1 MLFSFCNSNIYP
13 DRVFLFQPVFKL
25 DAHMT
30 NRNILEQ
37 LVPLLTRIAEAL
49 ERIAPNYQFPDNLND
64 APGYIWEAQ
73 LSQLQQI
80 EEIELLPLSC
90 LKGIEQQK
98 HQLLE
103 NSRAFAKGL
112 RANNALLWGARGT
125 GKSSLLKAVHGQLLL
140 EGLDCAIV
148 EVQREDIQDL
158 PYIMRELKK
167 SKRRF
172 ILFCDD
178 LAFEESDSS
187 YKSLK
192 AILEGGLSGRPDNIV
207 FYATSNRR
215 HLMPRQMIDNERGSA
230 INPSEAIEE
239 KISLSDRFGL
249 WIGFHSIDQDT
260 YLSIIEN
267 YVAFYELPVQLE
279 QVKSEALT
287 WCIGRGHRSGRTAY
301 QFILYLA
308 GTMGIKLKPNIN

>member
-1 MLFSFCNSNIYP
+1 
-13 DRVFLFQPVFKL
+13 
-25 DAHMT
+25 MT
-30 NRNILEQ
+30 EKNELE
-37 LVPLLTRIAEAL
+37 LLAPMLTRMAEAL
-49 ERIAPNYQFPDNLND
+49 ERIAPSYQFPDNLED
-64 APGYIWEAQ
+64 AQGYIWEAQ
-73 LSQLQQI
+73 LCKLQKI
-80 EEIELLPLSC
+80 EEIERLPLSC
-90 LKGIEQQK
+90 LEGIEQQK
-98 HQLLE
+98 QQLLE

-125 GKSSLLKAVHGQLLL
+125 GKSSLLKAVHGALLS

-158 PYIMRELKK
+158 PYIMQVLKQ
-167 SKRRF
+167 SNRRF

-178 LAFEESDSS
+178 LAFEEADSS

-192 AILEGGLSGRPDNIV
+192 AVLEGGLSGRPDNIV

-249 WIGFHSIDQDT
+249 WIGFHSVDQET
-260 YLSIIEN
+260 YLTMIET
-267 YVAFYELPVQLE
+267 YVAFYKLPVELE

-301 QFILYLA
+301 QFIIHLA
-308 GTMGIKLKPNIN
+308 GKLGITLKPNND

>member
-1 MLFSFCNSNIYP
+1 
-13 DRVFLFQPVFKL
+13 
-25 DAHMT
+25 MT
-30 NRNILEQ
+30 EKNELEL
-37 LVPLLTRIAEAL
+37 LVPMLTRMAEAL
-49 ERIAPNYQFPDNLND
+49 ERIAPSYQFPDNLED
-64 APGYIWEAQ
+64 AQGYIWEAQ
-73 LSQLQQI
+73 LRKLQKI
-80 EEIELLPLSC
+80 EEIERLPLSC
-90 LKGIEQQK
+90 LEGIEQQK
-98 HQLLE
+98 QQLLE

-125 GKSSLLKAVHGQLLL
+125 GKSSLLKAVHGALLS

-158 PYIMRELKK
+158 PYIMQVLKQ
-167 SKRRF
+167 SNRRF

-178 LAFEESDSS
+178 LAFEEADSS

-192 AILEGGLSGRPDNIV
+192 AVLEGGLSGRPDNIV

-249 WIGFHSIDQDT
+249 WIGFHSVDQET
-260 YLSIIEN
+260 YLTMIET
-267 YVAFYELPVQLE
+267 YMAFYKLPVELE

-301 QFILYLA
+301 QFIIHLA
-308 GTMGIKLKPNIN
+308 GKLGITLKPNTD

>member
-1 MLFSFCNSNIYP
+1 
-13 DRVFLFQPVFKL
+13 
-25 DAHMT
+25 MT
-30 NRNILEQ
+30 EKNELEL
-37 LVPLLTRIAEAL
+37 LVPMLTRMAEAL
-49 ERIAPNYQFPDNLND
+49 ERIAPSYQFPDNLED
-64 APGYIWEAQ
+64 AQGYIWEAQ
-73 LSQLQQI
+73 LRKLQKI
-80 EEIELLPLSC
+80 EEIERLPLSC
-90 LKGIEQQK
+90 LEGIEEQK
-98 HQLLE
+98 QQLLE

-125 GKSSLLKAVHGQLLL
+125 GKSSLLKAVHGALLS

-158 PYIMRELKK
+158 PYIMQVLKQ
-167 SKRRF
+167 SNRRF

-178 LAFEESDSS
+178 LAFEEADSS

-192 AILEGGLSGRPDNIV
+192 AVLEGGLSGRPDNIV

-249 WIGFHSIDQDT
+249 WIGFHSVDQET
-260 YLSIIEN
+260 YLTMIET
-267 YVAFYELPVQLE
+267 YVAFYKLPVEFE

-301 QFILYLA
+301 QFIIHLA
-308 GTMGIKLKPNIN
+308 GKLGITLKPNND

>member
-1 MLFSFCNSNIYP
+1 
-13 DRVFLFQPVFKL
+13 
-25 DAHMT
+25 MT
-30 NRNILEQ
+30 NKNELE
-37 LVPLLTRIAEAL
+37 LLARMAEAL
-49 ERIAPNYQFPDNLND
+49 ERIAPSYQFPDNLED
-64 APGYIWEAQ
+64 AQGYIWEAQ
-73 LSQLQQI
+73 LRKLQKI
-80 EEIELLPLSC
+80 EEIERLPLSC
-90 LKGIEQQK
+90 LEGIEQQK
-98 HQLLE
+98 QQLLE

-125 GKSSLLKAVHGQLLL
+125 GKSSLLKAVHGALLS

-158 PYIMRELKK
+158 PYIMQVLKQ
-167 SKRRF
+167 SNRRF

-178 LAFEESDSS
+178 LAFEEADSS

-192 AILEGGLSGRPDNIV
+192 AVLEGGLSGRPDNIV

-215 HLMPRQMIDNERGSA
+215 HLMPRQMIENERGSA

-249 WIGFHSIDQDT
+249 WIGFHSVDQQT
-260 YLSIIEN
+260 YLTMIET
-267 YVAFYELPVQLE
+267 YVAFYKLPVELK

-301 QFILYLA
+301 QFIIHLA
-308 GTMGIKLKPNIN
+308 GKLGITLKPNAD

>member
-1 MLFSFCNSNIYP
+1 MC
-13 DRVFLFQPVFKL
+13 LFQPVFKL
-25 DAHMT
+25 DTYMT
-30 NRNILEQ
+30 EKNELEL
-37 LVPLLTRIAEAL
+37 LVPMLTRMAEAL
-49 ERIAPNYQFPDNLND
+49 ERIAPSYQFPDNLED
-64 APGYIWEAQ
+64 AQGYIWEAQ
-73 LSQLQQI
+73 LRKLQKI
-80 EEIELLPLSC
+80 EEIERLPLSC
-90 LKGIEQQK
+90 LEGIEQQK
-98 HQLLE
+98 QQLLE

-125 GKSSLLKAVHGQLLL
+125 GKSSLLKAVHGALLS

-158 PYIMRELKK
+158 PYIMQVLKQ
-167 SKRRF
+167 SNRRF

-178 LAFEESDSS
+178 LAFEEADSS

-192 AILEGGLSGRPDNIV
+192 AVLEGGLSGRPDNIV

-249 WIGFHSIDQDT
+249 WIGFHSVDQET
-260 YLSIIEN
+260 YLTMIET
-267 YVAFYELPVQLE
+267 YVAFYKLPVELE

-301 QFILYLA
+301 QFIIHLA
-308 GTMGIKLKPNIN
+308 GKLGITLKPNAD

>member
-1 MLFSFCNSNIYP
+1 MC
-13 DRVFLFQPVFKL
+13 LFQPVFKL
-25 DAHMT
+25 DTYMT
-30 NRNILEQ
+30 EKNELE
-37 LVPLLTRIAEAL
+37 LLAPMLTRMAEAL
-49 ERIAPNYQFPDNLND
+49 ERIAPSYQFPDNLED
-64 APGYIWEAQ
+64 AQGYIWEAQ
-73 LSQLQQI
+73 LRKLQKI
-80 EEIELLPLSC
+80 EEIERLPLSC
-90 LKGIEQQK
+90 LEGIEQQK
-98 HQLLE
+98 QQLLE

-125 GKSSLLKAVHGQLLL
+125 GKSSLLKAVHGALLSA
-140 EGLDCAIV
+140 GLDCAIV

-158 PYIMRELKK
+158 PYIMQVLKQ
-167 SKRRF
+167 SNRRF

-178 LAFEESDSS
+178 LAFEEADSS

-192 AILEGGLSGRPDNIV
+192 AVLEGGLSGRPDNIV
-207 FYATSNRR
+207 LYATSNRR

-249 WIGFHSIDQDT
+249 WIGFHSVDQET
-260 YLSIIEN
+260 YLTMIET
-267 YVAFYELPVQLE
+267 YVAFYKLPVELE

-301 QFILYLA
+301 QFIIHLA
-308 GTMGIKLKPNIN
+308 GKLGITLKPNND

>member
-1 MLFSFCNSNIYP
+1 
-13 DRVFLFQPVFKL
+13 
-25 DAHMT
+25 MT
-30 NRNILEQ
+30 EKNELE
-37 LVPLLTRIAEAL
+37 LLAPMLTRMAEAL
-49 ERIAPNYQFPDNLND
+49 ERIAPSYQFPDNLED
-64 APGYIWEAQ
+64 AQGYIWEAQ
-73 LSQLQQI
+73 LRKLQKI
-80 EEIELLPLSC
+80 DEIERLPLSC
-90 LKGIEQQK
+90 LEGIEQQK
-98 HQLLE
+98 QQLLE

-125 GKSSLLKAVHGQLLL
+125 GKSSLLKAVHGALLS

-158 PYIMRELKK
+158 PYIMQVLKQ
-167 SKRRF
+167 SNRRF

-178 LAFEESDSS
+178 LAFEEADSS

-192 AILEGGLSGRPDNIV
+192 AVLEGGLSGRPDNIV

-249 WIGFHSIDQDT
+249 WIGFHSVDQET
-260 YLSIIEN
+260 YLTMIET
-267 YVAFYELPVQLE
+267 YVTFYKLPVELE

-301 QFILYLA
+301 QFIIHLA
-308 GTMGIKLKPNIN
+308 GKLGITLKPNAD

>member
-1 MLFSFCNSNIYP
+1 
-13 DRVFLFQPVFKL
+13 
-25 DAHMT
+25 MT
-30 NRNILEQ
+30 EKNELE
-37 LVPLLTRIAEAL
+37 LLAPMLTRMAEAL
-49 ERIAPNYQFPDNLND
+49 ERIAPSYQFPDNLED
-64 APGYIWEAQ
+64 AQGYIWEAQ
-73 LSQLQQI
+73 LRKLQKI
-80 EEIELLPLSC
+80 EEIERLPLSC
-90 LKGIEQQK
+90 LEGIEQQK
-98 HQLLE
+98 QELLE

-125 GKSSLLKAVHGQLLL
+125 GKSSLLKAVHGALLS

-158 PYIMRELKK
+158 PYIMQVLKQ
-167 SKRRF
+167 SNRRF

-178 LAFEESDSS
+178 LAFEEADSS

-192 AILEGGLSGRPDNIV
+192 AVLEGGLSGRPDNIV

-215 HLMPRQMIDNERGSA
+215 HLMPRHMIDNERGSA

-249 WIGFHSIDQDT
+249 WIGFHSVDQET
-260 YLSIIEN
+260 YLTMIET
-267 YVAFYELPVQLE
+267 YVAFYKLPVELE

-301 QFILYLA
+301 QFIIHLA
-308 GTMGIKLKPNIN
+308 GKLGITLKPNAD

>member
-1 MLFSFCNSNIYP
+1 MC
-13 DRVFLFQPVFKL
+13 LFQPVFKL
-25 DAHMT
+25 DTYMT
-30 NRNILEQ
+30 EKNELE
-37 LVPLLTRIAEAL
+37 LLAPMLTRMAEAL
-49 ERIAPNYQFPDNLND
+49 ERIAPSYQFPDNLED
-64 APGYIWEAQ
+64 AQGYIWEAQ
-73 LSQLQQI
+73 LRKLQKI
-80 EEIELLPLSC
+80 DEIERLPLSC
-90 LKGIEQQK
+90 LEGIEEHKQ
-98 HQLLE
+98 QLLE

-125 GKSSLLKAVHGQLLL
+125 GKSSLLKAVHGALLS

-158 PYIMRELKK
+158 PYIMQVLKQ
-167 SKRRF
+167 SNRRF

-178 LAFEESDSS
+178 LAFEEADSS

-192 AILEGGLSGRPDNIV
+192 AVLEGGLSGRPDNIV

-215 HLMPRQMIDNERGSA
+215 HLMPRHMIDNERGSA

-249 WIGFHSIDQDT
+249 WIGFHSVDQET
-260 YLSIIEN
+260 YLTMIET
-267 YVAFYELPVQLE
+267 YVAFYKLPVELE

-301 QFILYLA
+301 QFIIHLA
-308 GTMGIKLKPNIN
+308 GKLGITLKPNND

>member
-1 MLFSFCNSNIYP
+1 VC
-13 DRVFLFQPVFKL
+13 LFQPVFKL
-25 DAHMT
+25 DTYMT
-30 NRNILEQ
+30 EKNELE
-37 LVPLLTRIAEAL
+37 LLAPMLTRMAEAL
-49 ERIAPNYQFPDNLND
+49 ERISPSYQFPDNLED
-64 APGYIWEAQ
+64 AQGYIWEAQ
-73 LSQLQQI
+73 LRKLQKI
-80 EEIELLPLSC
+80 EEIERLPLSC
-90 LKGIEQQK
+90 LEGIEQQK
-98 HQLLE
+98 QQLLE

-125 GKSSLLKAVHGQLLL
+125 GKSSLLKAVHGALLS

-158 PYIMRELKK
+158 PYIMQVLKQ
-167 SKRRF
+167 SNRRF

-178 LAFEESDSS
+178 LAFEEADSS

-192 AILEGGLSGRPDNIV
+192 AVLEGGLSGRPDNIV

-249 WIGFHSIDQDT
+249 WIGFHSVDQET
-260 YLSIIEN
+260 YLTMIET
-267 YVAFYELPVQLE
+267 YVAFYKLPVELE

-301 QFILYLA
+301 QFIIHLA
-308 GTMGIKLKPNIN
+308 GKLGITLKPNND

>member
-1 MLFSFCNSNIYP
+1 
-13 DRVFLFQPVFKL
+13 
-25 DAHMT
+25 MT
-30 NRNILEQ
+30 DKIKIEQ
-37 LVPLLTRIAEAL
+37 ITPLLMRMADAL
-49 ERIAPNYQFPDNLND
+49 ERLAPAYHFPENLD
-64 APGYIWEAQ
+64 QAEGFIWEAQ
-73 LSQLQQI
+73 LRKLQKI
-80 EEIELLPLSC
+80 EVIERLPLSC
-90 LKGIEQQK
+90 LQGIEHQK
-98 HQLLE
+98 QQLLE

-125 GKSSLLKAVHGQLLL
+125 GKSSLLKAVHGQLIT

-148 EVQREDIQDL
+148 EIQREDIQDL
-158 PYIMRELKK
+158 PFIMQALKQ
-167 SKRRF
+167 SDRRF

-178 LAFEESDSS
+178 LAFEEADAS

-192 AILEGGLSGRPDNIV
+192 AVLEGGLSGRPDNIV

-249 WIGFHSIDQDT
+249 WIGFHSIDQET
-260 YLSIIEN
+260 YLAMIEN
-267 YVAFYELPVQLE
+267 YVNFFGLSVDME
-279 QVKSEALT
+279 QVKSESLT

-301 QFILYLA
+301 QFITNLA
-308 GTMGIKLKPNIN
+308 GELGVILTPNS

>member
-1 MLFSFCNSNIYP
+1 MTEKNEL
-13 DRVFLFQPVFKL
+13 KL
-25 DAHMT
+25 LAPM
-30 NRNILEQ
+30 
-37 LVPLLTRIAEAL
+37 LTRMAEAL
-49 ERIAPNYQFPDNLND
+49 ERIAPSYQFPDNLED
-64 APGYIWEAQ
+64 AQGYIWEAQ
-73 LSQLQQI
+73 LRKLQKI
-80 EEIELLPLSC
+80 DEIERLPLSC
-90 LKGIEQQK
+90 LEGIEQQK
-98 HQLLE
+98 QQLLE

-125 GKSSLLKAVHGQLLL
+125 GKSSLLKAVHGALLS

-158 PYIMRELKK
+158 PYIMQVLKQ
-167 SKRRF
+167 SNRRF

-178 LAFEESDSS
+178 LAFEEADSS

-192 AILEGGLSGRPDNIV
+192 AVLEGGLSGRPDNIV

-249 WIGFHSIDQDT
+249 WIGFHSVDQET
-260 YLSIIEN
+260 YLTMIET
-267 YVAFYELPVQLE
+267 YVAFYKLPVELE
-279 QVKSEALT
+279 QVKSDALT

-301 QFILYLA
+301 QFIIHLA
-308 GTMGIKLKPNIN
+308 GKLGITLKPNAD

>member
-1 MLFSFCNSNIYP
+1 
-13 DRVFLFQPVFKL
+13 
-25 DAHMT
+25 MT
-30 NRNILEQ
+30 GKNELEQ
-37 LVPLLTRIAEAL
+37 LAPLLARMADAL
-49 ERIAPNYQFPDNLND
+49 ERIAPSYQFPDNLED
-64 APGYIWEAQ
+64 SQGYIWEAQ
-73 LSQLQQI
+73 LRKLNKI
-80 EEIELLPLSC
+80 EEIERLPLSC
-90 LKGIEQQK
+90 LGGIEQQK
-98 HQLLE
+98 QQLLE
-103 NSRAFAKGL
+103 NSRAFARGL

-125 GKSSLLKAVHGQLLL
+125 GKSSLLKAVHGQLLS

-158 PYIMRELKK
+158 PYILQVLKQRN
-167 SKRRF
+167 RRF

-178 LAFEESDSS
+178 LAFEEADSS

-192 AILEGGLSGRPDNIV
+192 AVLEGGLSGRPDNIV

-249 WIGFHSIDQDT
+249 WIGFHSVDQET
-260 YLSIIEN
+260 YLNIIET
-267 YVAFYELPVQLE
+267 YVAFYELPVKLE

-301 QFILYLA
+301 QFIIHLA
-308 GTMGIKLKPNIN
+308 SRLGVTLKPNTNK

>member
-1 MLFSFCNSNIYP
+1 
-13 DRVFLFQPVFKL
+13 
-25 DAHMT
+25 MT
-30 NRNILEQ
+30 NKNELE
-37 LVPLLTRIAEAL
+37 LLARMAEAL
-49 ERIAPNYQFPDNLND
+49 ERIAPSYQFPDNLED
-64 APGYIWEAQ
+64 AQGYIWEAQ
-73 LSQLQQI
+73 LRKLQKI
-80 EEIELLPLSC
+80 EEIERLPLSC
-90 LKGIEQQK
+90 LEGIEQQK
-98 HQLLE
+98 QQLLE

-125 GKSSLLKAVHGQLLL
+125 GKSSLLKAVHGALLS

-158 PYIMRELKK
+158 PYIMQVLKQ
-167 SKRRF
+167 SNRRF

-178 LAFEESDSS
+178 LAFEEADSS

-192 AILEGGLSGRPDNIV
+192 AVLEGGLSGRPDNIV

-249 WIGFHSIDQDT
+249 WIGFHSVDQQT
-260 YLSIIEN
+260 YLTMIET
-267 YVAFYELPVQLE
+267 YVAFYKLPVELK

-301 QFILYLA
+301 QFIIHLA
-308 GTMGIKLKPNIN
+308 GKLGITLKPNAD

>member
-1 MLFSFCNSNIYP
+1 MC
-13 DRVFLFQPVFKL
+13 LFQPVFKL
-25 DAHMT
+25 DTYMT
-30 NRNILEQ
+30 EKNELE
-37 LVPLLTRIAEAL
+37 LLAPMLTRMAEAL
-49 ERIAPNYQFPDNLND
+49 ERIAPSYQFPDNLED
-64 APGYIWEAQ
+64 AQGYIWEAQ
-73 LSQLQQI
+73 LRKLQKI
-80 EEIELLPLSC
+80 EEIERLPLSC
-90 LKGIEQQK
+90 LEGIEQQK
-98 HQLLE
+98 QQLLE

-125 GKSSLLKAVHGQLLL
+125 GKSSLLKAVHGALLS

-158 PYIMRELKK
+158 PYIMQVLKQ
-167 SKRRF
+167 SNRRF

-178 LAFEESDSS
+178 LAFEEADSS

-192 AILEGGLSGRPDNIV
+192 AVLEGGLSGRPDNIV

-249 WIGFHSIDQDT
+249 WIGFHSVDQET
-260 YLSIIEN
+260 YLTMIET
-267 YVAFYELPVQLE
+267 YVAFYKLPVELE
-279 QVKSEALT
+279 RVKSEALT

-301 QFILYLA
+301 QFIIHLA
-308 GTMGIKLKPNIN
+308 GRLGITLKPNND

>member
-1 MLFSFCNSNIYP
+1 MTEKNEL
-13 DRVFLFQPVFKL
+13 KL
-25 DAHMT
+25 LAPM
-30 NRNILEQ
+30 
-37 LVPLLTRIAEAL
+37 LTRMAEAL
-49 ERIAPNYQFPDNLND
+49 ERIAPSYQFPDNLED
-64 APGYIWEAQ
+64 AQGYIWEAQ
-73 LSQLQQI
+73 LRKLQKI
-80 EEIELLPLSC
+80 DEIERLPLSC
-90 LKGIEQQK
+90 LEGIEQQK
-98 HQLLE
+98 QQLLE

-125 GKSSLLKAVHGQLLL
+125 GKSSLLKAVHGALLS

-158 PYIMRELKK
+158 PYIMQVLKQ
-167 SKRRF
+167 SNRRF

-178 LAFEESDSS
+178 LAFEEADSS

-192 AILEGGLSGRPDNIV
+192 AVLEGGLSGRPDNIV

-215 HLMPRQMIDNERGSA
+215 HLMPRHMIDNERGSA

-249 WIGFHSIDQDT
+249 WIGFHSVDQET
-260 YLSIIEN
+260 YLTMIET
-267 YVAFYELPVQLE
+267 YVAFYKLPVELE
-279 QVKSEALT
+279 QVKSDALT

-301 QFILYLA
+301 QFIIHLA
-308 GTMGIKLKPNIN
+308 GKLGITLKPNAD

>member
-1 MLFSFCNSNIYP
+1 
-13 DRVFLFQPVFKL
+13 
-25 DAHMT
+25 MT
-30 NRNILEQ
+30 EKNELE
-37 LVPLLTRIAEAL
+37 LLAPMLTRIAEAL
-49 ERIAPNYQFPDNLND
+49 ERIAPSYQFPDNLED
-64 APGYIWEAQ
+64 AQGYIWEAQ
-73 LSQLQQI
+73 LRKLQKI
-80 EEIELLPLSC
+80 EEIERLPLSC
-90 LKGIEQQK
+90 LEGIEQQK
-98 HQLLE
+98 QQLLE

-125 GKSSLLKAVHGQLLL
+125 GKSSLLKAVHGALLS

-158 PYIMRELKK
+158 PYIMQVLKQ
-167 SKRRF
+167 SNRRF

-178 LAFEESDSS
+178 LAFEEADSS

-192 AILEGGLSGRPDNIV
+192 AVLEGGLSGRPDNIV

-249 WIGFHSIDQDT
+249 WIGFHSVDQET
-260 YLSIIEN
+260 YLTMIET
-267 YVAFYELPVQLE
+267 YVAFYKLPVELK

-301 QFILYLA
+301 QFIIHLA
-308 GTMGIKLKPNIN
+308 GKLGITLKPNAD

>member
-1 MLFSFCNSNIYP
+1 MC
-13 DRVFLFQPVFKL
+13 LFQPVFKL
-25 DAHMT
+25 DTYMT
-30 NRNILEQ
+30 EKNELE
-37 LVPLLTRIAEAL
+37 LLAPMLTRMAEAL
-49 ERIAPNYQFPDNLND
+49 ERIAPSYQFPDNLED
-64 APGYIWEAQ
+64 AQGYIWEAQ
-73 LSQLQQI
+73 LRKLQKI
-80 EEIELLPLSC
+80 EEIERLPLSC
-90 LKGIEQQK
+90 LEGIEEQK
-98 HQLLE
+98 QQLLE

-125 GKSSLLKAVHGQLLL
+125 GKSSLLKAVHGALLS

-158 PYIMRELKK
+158 PYIMQVLKQ
-167 SKRRF
+167 SNRRF

-178 LAFEESDSS
+178 LAFEEADSS

-192 AILEGGLSGRPDNIV
+192 AVLEGGLSGRPDNIV

-249 WIGFHSIDQDT
+249 WIGFHSVDQET
-260 YLSIIEN
+260 YLTMIET
-267 YVAFYELPVQLE
+267 YVAFYKLPVEFE

-301 QFILYLA
+301 QFIIHLA
-308 GTMGIKLKPNIN
+308 GKLGITLKPNND

>member
-1 MLFSFCNSNIYP
+1 MLL
-13 DRVFLFQPVFKL
+13 R
-25 DAHMT
+25 M
-30 NRNILEQ
+30 
-37 LVPLLTRIAEAL
+37 AEAL
-49 ERIAPNYQFPDNLND
+49 ERIAPSYQFPDNLED
-64 APGYIWEAQ
+64 AQGYIWEAQ
-73 LSQLQQI
+73 LRKLQKI
-80 EEIELLPLSC
+80 EEIERLPLSC
-90 LKGIEQQK
+90 LEGIEQQK
-98 HQLLE
+98 QQLLE

-125 GKSSLLKAVHGQLLL
+125 GKSSLLKAVHGALLS

-158 PYIMRELKK
+158 PYIMQVLKQ
-167 SKRRF
+167 SNRRF

-178 LAFEESDSS
+178 LAFEEADSS

-192 AILEGGLSGRPDNIV
+192 AVLEGGLSGRPDNIV

-249 WIGFHSIDQDT
+249 WIGFHSVDQET
-260 YLSIIEN
+260 YLTMIET
-267 YVAFYELPVQLE
+267 YVAFYKLPVELE
-279 QVKSEALT
+279 QVKSAALT
-287 WCIGRGHRSGRTAY
+287 WSIGRGHRSGRTAY
-301 QFILYLA
+301 QFIIHLA
-308 GTMGIKLKPNIN
+308 GRLGITLKPNID

>member
-1 MLFSFCNSNIYP
+1 
-13 DRVFLFQPVFKL
+13 
-25 DAHMT
+25 MT
-30 NRNILEQ
+30 DKIKIEQ
-37 LVPLLTRIAEAL
+37 ITPLLMRMADAL
-49 ERIAPNYQFPDNLND
+49 ERLAPAYHFPENLD
-64 APGYIWEAQ
+64 QAEGFIWEAQ
-73 LSQLQQI
+73 LRKLQKI
-80 EEIELLPLSC
+80 EVIERLPLSC
-90 LKGIEQQK
+90 LQGIEHQK
-98 HQLLE
+98 QQLLE

-125 GKSSLLKAVHGQLLL
+125 GKSSLLKAVHGQLIT

-148 EVQREDIQDL
+148 EIQREDIQDL
-158 PYIMRELKK
+158 PFIMQALKQ
-167 SKRRF
+167 SDRRF

-178 LAFEESDSS
+178 LAFEEADAS

-192 AILEGGLSGRPDNIV
+192 AVLEGGLSGRPDNIV

-215 HLMPRQMIDNERGSA
+215 HLMPRQMIDNERDSA

-249 WIGFHSIDQDT
+249 WIGFHSIDQET
-260 YLSIIEN
+260 YLAMIEN
-267 YVAFYELPVQLE
+267 YVNFFGLSVDME

-301 QFILYLA
+301 QFITNLA
-308 GTMGIKLKPNIN
+308 GKLGVILTPNS

>member
-1 MLFSFCNSNIYP
+1 
-13 DRVFLFQPVFKL
+13 
-25 DAHMT
+25 MT
-30 NRNILEQ
+30 DKIKIEQ
-37 LVPLLTRIAEAL
+37 ITPLLMRMADAL
-49 ERIAPNYQFPDNLND
+49 ERLAPAYHFPENLD
-64 APGYIWEAQ
+64 QAEGFIWEAQ
-73 LSQLQQI
+73 LRKLQKI
-80 EEIELLPLSC
+80 EVIERLPLSC
-90 LKGIEQQK
+90 LQGIEHQK
-98 HQLLE
+98 QQLLE

-125 GKSSLLKAVHGQLLL
+125 GKSSLLKAVHGQLIT

-148 EVQREDIQDL
+148 EIQREDIQDL
-158 PYIMRELKK
+158 PFIMQALKQ
-167 SKRRF
+167 SDRRF

-178 LAFEESDSS
+178 LAFEEADAS

-192 AILEGGLSGRPDNIV
+192 AVLEGGLSGRPDNIV

-249 WIGFHSIDQDT
+249 WIGFHSIDQET
-260 YLSIIEN
+260 YLAMIEN
-267 YVAFYELPVQLE
+267 YVNFFGLSVDME
-279 QVKSEALT
+279 QVKSESLT

-301 QFILYLA
+301 QFITNLA
-308 GTMGIKLKPNIN
+308 GKLGVILTPNSW

>member
-1 MLFSFCNSNIYP
+1 
-13 DRVFLFQPVFKL
+13 
-25 DAHMT
+25 MT
-30 NRNILEQ
+30 NKNELE
-37 LVPLLTRIAEAL
+37 LLARMAEAL
-49 ERIAPNYQFPDNLND
+49 ERIAPSYQFPDNLED
-64 APGYIWEAQ
+64 AQGYIWEAQ
-73 LSQLQQI
+73 LRKLQKI
-80 EEIELLPLSC
+80 EEIERLPLSC
-90 LKGIEQQK
+90 LEGIEQQK
-98 HQLLE
+98 QQLLE

-125 GKSSLLKAVHGQLLL
+125 GKSSLLKAVHGALLS

-158 PYIMRELKK
+158 PYIMQVLKQ
-167 SKRRF
+167 SNRRF

-178 LAFEESDSS
+178 LAFEEADSS

-192 AILEGGLSGRPDNIV
+192 AVLEGGLSGRPDNIV
-207 FYATSNRR
+207 LYATSNRR

-249 WIGFHSIDQDT
+249 WIGFHSVDQET
-260 YLSIIEN
+260 YLTMIET
-267 YVAFYELPVQLE
+267 YVAFYKLPVELK

-301 QFILYLA
+301 QFIIHLA
-308 GTMGIKLKPNIN
+308 GKLGITLKPNAE

>member
-1 MLFSFCNSNIYP
+1 VC
-13 DRVFLFQPVFKL
+13 LFQPVFKL
-25 DAHMT
+25 DTYMT
-30 NRNILEQ
+30 EKNELE
-37 LVPLLTRIAEAL
+37 LLAPMLTRMAEAL
-49 ERIAPNYQFPDNLND
+49 ERIAPSYQFPDNLED
-64 APGYIWEAQ
+64 AQGYIWEAQ
-73 LSQLQQI
+73 LRKLQKI
-80 EEIELLPLSC
+80 EEIERLPLSC
-90 LKGIEQQK
+90 LEGIEQQK
-98 HQLLE
+98 QQLLE

-125 GKSSLLKAVHGQLLL
+125 GKSSLLKAVHGALLS

-158 PYIMRELKK
+158 PYIMQVLKQ
-167 SKRRF
+167 SNRRF

-178 LAFEESDSS
+178 LAFEEADSS

-192 AILEGGLSGRPDNIV
+192 AVLEGGLSGRPDNIV

-249 WIGFHSIDQDT
+249 WIGFHSVDQET
-260 YLSIIEN
+260 YLTMIET
-267 YVAFYELPVQLE
+267 YVAFYKLPVELE
-279 QVKSEALT
+279 QVESEALT

-301 QFILYLA
+301 QFIIHLA
-308 GTMGIKLKPNIN
+308 GRLGITPKPNND